1 MNAIDLAIHLG
12 RGEYDWIPEAMEM
25 LNKQYDRIKELEAW
39 QKHDIELA
47 EAIGFDRAHKLQ
59 ADRIAELEKDN
70 EAFVK
75 IASDEHKIAVE
86 QEQRVLELEKSAEP
100 VAWMDKRT
108 NKCVVFIN
116 TPPSDNWI
124 PLYTTPQQQLIKEK
138 NT

>member
-59 ADRIAELEKDN
+59 ADRIAELEKQT
-70 EAFVK
+70 K
-75 IASDEHKIAVE
+75 PLSDKEMLEMWDWDSGEILATDLIDFGTAI
-86 QEQRVLELEKSAEP
+86 QERILGK
-100 VAWMDKRT
+100 
-108 NKCVVFIN
+108 
-116 TPPSDNWI
+116 
-124 PLYTTPQQQLIKEK
+124 
-138 NT
+138 